1 MKLLYESDASLDPLQ
16 GKTVTVLGY
25 GNQGRAQAL
34 NLRDSGI
41 KVVVGNRDDEYR
53 KLAVKEGW
61 EPVTIPEAAAAGDI
75 LLVLTTDECM
85 PLIWDDQIAP
95 GIAPGNMLCWS
106 SGYNIGYGLIQLPAD
121 VDAVMIAPMMPG
133 NMVRTLF
140 ERGTGVVG
148 QFAVEQDSS
157 GQAREI
163 VLGLCKGM
171 GLTRVGVYESSFM
184 AEAHLNLFT
193 EQVVWPG
200 IAAWFVECFE
210 LAVRE
215 GLDPE
220 AVVMALY
227 ASGESAEIL
236 GLTARYGFF
245 KQMRYHS
252 TTSQYGTLSRAK
264 TIISDSMR
272 EQARKNFVDDIKGG
286 RFVKEWTVDSKNSSA
301 RLKELWDEALA
312 HPMSQAEARVIE
324 LLEAAHTADG
334 QTGGS
339 PAID

>member
-1 MKLLYESDASLDPLQ
+1 MKLLFESDASLEPLA
-16 GKTVTVLGY
+16 GKTVAVLGY

-34 NLRDSGI
+34 NLRDSGVN
-41 KVVVGNRDDEYR
+41 VVIGNREDEYR
-53 KLAVKEGW
+53 DLALEEGW
-61 EPVTIPEAAAAGDI
+61 EPLPIPAAAAAGDI

-95 GIAPGNMLCWS
+95 GIAAGNMLCWG
-106 SGYNIGYGLIQLPAD
+106 SGYNVGYGLIKPPPEA
-121 VDAVMIAPMMPG
+121 DAVMIAPMMPG

-148 QFAVEQDSS
+148 QFAVEHDAS
-157 GQAREI
+157 GKARDI
-163 VLGLCKGM
+163 VLALCKGM
-171 GLTRVGVYESSFM
+171 GLTRVGVYQSSFM

-200 IAAWFVECFE
+200 LAAWFVECFE
-210 LAVRE
+210 LAVKE

-220 AVVMALY
+220 AVIMALY

-286 RFVKEWTVDSKNSSA
+286 KFVKEWSVDSENSSK
-301 RLKELWDEALA
+301 RLKELWDEALE
-312 HPMSQAEARVIE
+312 HPMSKAESRVIE
-324 LLEAAHTADG
+324 LLQAAQNDTDN
-334 QTGGS
+334 
-339 PAID
+339 